1 MAITP
6 RCVIDCDCNLSLQ
19 DLLLIA
25 IFVSMNAIEYICLII
40 GITSPLLI
48 GMSLI
53 LERYLK
59 IFFKENSDI
68 KKEFNRLENQV
79 KSLQSK
85 ISEMGTNKVV
95 NIIFEKAIDGGY
107 SCYMRE
113 SVPYFTLFGYG
124 DSEKEAKEDLLQS
137 YEEIKE
143 MLKDEGKEVPKLQ
156 FVFHFT
162 QN

>member
-1 MAITP
+1 M
-6 RCVIDCDCNLSLQ
+6 
-19 DLLLIA
+19 
-25 IFVSMNAIEYICLII
+25 E
-40 GITSPLLI
+40 
-48 GMSLI
+48 
-53 LERYLK
+53 
-59 IFFKENSDI
+59 
-68 KKEFNRLENQV
+68 
-79 KSLQSK
+79 
-85 ISEMGTNKVV
+85 TNKIV

-113 SVPYFTLFGYG
+113 SVPCFALFGYG

-143 MLKDEGKEVPKLQ
+143 MLKDEGKKVPKLQ